1 MAENTNIFKS
11 IFTKALFILG
21 IIIIVIILAF
31 AVIKIMPKVFSGF
44 ASVAKII
51 KSPFVDKT
59 ISIEASDDT
68 LKSGDTTVLAWE
80 YNPTTKGSYVLSYAC
95 VSNVQ
100 ISMAT
105 TNGAQRLICNTPYT
119 FPDNIQAVEITSNIT
134 RENLEVD
141 IPFSIEFISSEDES
155 LADGSVDI
163 NVSNKKGD
171 SLASSGTIISTPII
185 TGAADDSEDIV
196 DEEIPVT
203 TNRTSTN
210 RTTPVYNYPRIA
222 DLAVSNMVDNSSGLI
237 SFTVSNIG
245 SAATG
250 NWLFNYTTPDGETS
264 YSPLQPSLNPG
275 DAIRYTLRFND
286 LTSGVMSVYVD
297 PQNSVYESNNAN
309 NIVSMRV
316 GGNNGGSSTGN
327 VDYDE
332 DDDADLDIDSYE
344 VGRMDGNSFR
354 EDDNIDENDDAAVRF
369 VVINK
374 GGESTGSWRFEISN
388 TPDDGDTYRSK
399 TQSSM
404 RPGESRTITVE
415 FNNPDIGTFDMKLEV
430 DSDDDVDEESE
441 KNNTDTEELE
451 IED

>member
-21 IIIIVIILAF
+21 IIIIVVILAF
-31 AVIKIMPKVFSGF
+31 AVIKIIPKVFSGF

-51 KSPFVDKT
+51 KSPFVDKS
-59 ISIEASDDT
+59 ISIEASDDA

-119 FPDNIQAVEITSNIT
+119 FPDNIQAVEITPTIT
-134 RENLEVD
+134 RENLEID
-141 IPFSIEFISSEDES
+141 IPFSIEFITSEDES
-155 LADGSVDI
+155 VADGSADI

-171 SLASSGTIISTPII
+171 SLASSGTIVSTPII
-185 TGAADDSEDIV
+185 TGAADDKDNDV
-196 DEEIPVT
+196 KP
-203 TNRTSTN
+203 TSTS
-210 RTTPVYNYPRIA
+210 RPSTGVVAPAYNYPRIA
-222 DLAVSNMVDNSSGLI
+222 DLAISNMVDNSSGLI

-264 YSPLQPSLNPG
+264 YSPLQASLNPG

-286 LTSGVMSVYVD
+286 LTDGTMSINVD

-309 NIVSMRV
+309 NSIAMRV
-316 GGNNGGSSTGN
+316 GGNDGNYNGSI
-327 VDYDE
+327 DYDE

-344 VGRMDGNSFR
+344 VGRMVGNSFR
-354 EDDNIDENDDAAVRF
+354 EDDNIEDNDDAAVRF
-369 VVINK
+369 TVINK
-374 GGESTGSWRFEISN
+374 GGENTGSWRFEISN

-415 FNNPDIGTFDMKLEV
+415 FNNPDTGIFNMKLTL

>member
-1 MAENTNIFKS
+1 MAENTNVFKR

-21 IIIIVIILAF
+21 IIIIVVILAF
-31 AVIKIMPKVFSGF
+31 AVIKIMPKIFSGF
-44 ASVAKII
+44 ASVGKIL
-51 KSPFVDKT
+51 KSPFTDKT
-59 ISIEASDDT
+59 ITIEASDDT
-68 LKSGDTTVLAWE
+68 LKSGDATVLAWE
-80 YNPTTKGSYVLSYAC
+80 YNPTTKGSYVMSYSC
-95 VSNVQ
+95 IGNLQ

-105 TNGAQRLICNTPYT
+105 TNGAQRLICNTPYS
-119 FPDNIQAVEITSNIT
+119 FPDNIQAVEITPTLT
-134 RENLEVD
+134 RENVEIE
-141 IPFSIEFISSEDES
+141 IPFSIEFISSEDEK
-155 LADGSVDI
+155 LADGDINI
-163 NVSNKKGD
+163 NVSSKKGD
-171 SLASSGTIISTPII
+171 SLASSGTIVSTPII
-185 TGAADDSEDIV
+185 TGAADD

-210 RTTPVYNYPRIA
+210 GTTPVYNYPRIA

-344 VGRMDGNSFR
+344 VGRMVGNSFR
-354 EDDNIDENDDAAVRF
+354 EDDKIDDNDDAAVRF

-451 IED
+451 IKD